1 MQAQRHLQKPA
12 PGEPSTQGGIAQ
24 TLEPFW
30 ASSLAVWRALLV
42 SRNVL
47 SPMAHR
53 AAAGKRMRET
63 VPRWVL
69 QERRAALPSKFSHP
83 LGGLSLVNICVTE
96 MCVGRGGKWI
106 KLNCVLIT
114 FQRLSDQPFPM
125 VKLAKP
131 LKALAVFRVQTHR
144 SLKGLRRRVILL
156 L

>member
-1 MQAQRHLQKPA
+1 MCYRRGH
-12 PGEPSTQGGIAQ
+12 IAQ
-24 TLEPFW
+24 
-30 ASSLAVWRALLV
+30 LLV
-42 SRNVL
+42 SVCEKLFRV
-47 SPMAHR
+47 
-53 AAAGKRMRET
+53 GFF
-63 VPRWVL
+63 
-69 QERRAALPSKFSHP
+69 RRDELLCPLKFSHP

-156 L
+156 LPE